1 MAALI
6 QHCRLRLLAGMNRHQ
21 YRSLRMLLPKMITKS
36 TLPNMKCL
44 HTSPPVP
51 VLLWS
56 IGKRTSLPQPCN
68 TIFVYTKSVKN
79 VTLSADEHLIEQA
92 RQTARARH
100 TTLNAAFREWL
111 AEFTAQQSTMQ
122 EYDALMDRLSYFKVD
137 RKFTRDEM
145 NER

>member
-1 MAALI
+1 MATLI
-6 QHCRLRLLAGMNRHQ
+6 QHRWLRLLAGMNRHQ
-21 YRSLRMLLPKMITKS
+21 YCGLRMLLPKVITKS
-36 TLPNMKCL
+36 TLPDMKCL
-44 HTSPPVP
+44 HTALLYPVRH
-51 VLLWS
+51 LS
-56 IGKRTSLPQPCN
+56 IGNRTSLPQPFH
-68 TIFVYTKSVKN
+68 TVFVYTESVKN
-79 VTLSADEHLIEQA
+79 ITLSADEHLIEQA